1 MIAPLVTRFLQHITQ
16 QNSWAKPHL
25 TAFAGQIIAF
35 DFSLMRMQLVVLED
49 GSLATAPDNAMPN
62 ATVFIPPS
70 LAMRLASGDE
80 HAKTLIKVDG
90 DVHVATEVSKVL
102 QQMRWDIEEDI
113 SHLTGD
119 IAAYKIGEVTQSMFA
134 QAKKQTTQFAEMV
147 SEYWQ
152 EEKPVLAK
160 KMHVEQFNQSVDT
173 LRHDVERFEK
183 KLEKLSQQ
191 IGSSAEDTD
200 THIAS
205 SVKKVQSTKP
215 KSTKAESTKAG
226 TAKAKTPKEST

>member
-1 MIAPLVTRFLQHITQ
+1 MIAQLATRFLQHITQ
-16 QNSWAKPHL
+16 QNTWAKPHL
-25 TAFAGQIIAF
+25 VAFAGQVITF
-35 DFSLMRMQLVVLED
+35 DFSVLRMQLIVLED
-49 GSLATAPDNAMPN
+49 GSLATAPDNALPN
-62 ATVFIPPS
+62 ATVYIPPS
-70 LAMRLASGDE
+70 LAMRLVTGDE

-113 SHLTGD
+113 SHITGD

-134 QAKKQTTQFAEMV
+134 QAKKQTTQFADMV

-183 KLEKLSQQ
+183 KLEKLAQQVKDSQEAKPD
-191 IGSSAEDTD
+191 SVAARKKASA
-200 THIAS
+200 
-205 SVKKVQSTKP
+205 TKP
-215 KSTKAESTKAG
+215 
-226 TAKAKTPKEST
+226 KTPKESS

>member
-1 MIAPLVTRFLQHITQ
+1 MIAPLATRFLQHITH

-25 TAFAGQIIAF
+25 QAFAGQVITF
-35 DFSLMRMQLVVLED
+35 DFSLMRMPLIVLED
-49 GSLATAPDNAMPN
+49 GSLATAPDNALPN

-70 LAMRLASGDE
+70 LAMRLVSGDAN
-80 HAKTLIKVDG
+80 AKSLIKVDG
-90 DVHVATEVSKVL
+90 DVHVATEISKIL

-119 IAAYKIGEVTQSMFA
+119 IAAYKIGEVSKSMFA
-134 QAKKQTTQFAEMV
+134 QAKKQTTQLAEMV

-160 KMHVEQFNQSVDT
+160 KMHVEQFNQSVDN

-183 KLEKLSQQ
+183 KLEKLTHQ
-191 IGSSAEDTD
+191 IQTTAQIDNTD
-200 THIAS
+200 NS
-205 SVKKVQSTKP
+205 PSENKKPSKP
-215 KSTKAESTKAG
+215 KV
-226 TAKAKTPKEST
+226 PKEST